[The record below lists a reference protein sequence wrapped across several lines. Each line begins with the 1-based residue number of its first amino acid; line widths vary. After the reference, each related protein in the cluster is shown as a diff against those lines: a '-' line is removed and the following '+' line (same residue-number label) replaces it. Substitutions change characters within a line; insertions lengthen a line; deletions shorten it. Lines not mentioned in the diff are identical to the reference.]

1 MKKICSA
8 ASIMEAQI
16 MLDLLDHNCI
26 SAKLFNEHA
35 QGGLGDIPFTHAYPE
50 VWVIRDS
57 DFERGQAIVKEFE
70 QTPVETRVVFCRACH
85 EENPLNFQLCWQ
97 CGAGLELP
105 SPCEGR
111 A

>member
-1 MKKICSA
+1 
-8 ASIMEAQI
+8 

-57 DFERGQAIVKEFE
+57 DFERGRPLLTNLKKPRSKREWYSAACAMRKTRLIFSFAGSAAPGLNCHPRVKEGPNE
-70 QTPVETRVVFCRACH
+70 GQI
-85 EENPLNFQLCWQ
+85 
-97 CGAGLELP
+97 
-105 SPCEGR
+105 PC
-111 A
+111 

>member
-105 SPCEGR
+105 SSREGR
-111 A
+111 T